1 MNDILEFI
9 DDVKELEALYQSGD
23 LRELDFRLLIQKY
36 ESQFAEY
43 EHDMQEQQ
51 ELFFRDTPFKLV

>member
-36 ESQFAEY
+36 ESQVEQF

-51 ELFFRDTPFKLV
+51 ELFFRGTPFKLV